1 MMHYFTLIQFYLQIL
16 SSIGPPGL
24 IGPVGLKG
32 NQGPLGSPGIDGF
45 SGRDGEKGDRGF
57 NGKERYHHYRN
68 VFQCQLKHS
77 IFHFDL
83 NVNRP
88 TWSAWCTWKRI
99 RKRYISMKYINSKF

>member
-57 NGKERYHHYRN
+57 NGKERYHHHI
-68 VFQCQLKHS
+68 HS
-77 IFHFDL
+77 ITFLKCF
-83 NVNRP
+83 
-88 TWSAWCTWKRI
+88 
-99 RKRYISMKYINSKF
+99 SMLTKSPNLSF